1 MVSGFWLEGSRRIES
16 VVYEAEQAYL
26 NQFDDLA
33 KRKRGVAYMP
43 YEGASGSMVVINLGG
58 HKDNYAQ
65 WDEVYSEKGGK
76 YKMILRYVPVAGKER
91 EINDRRLEVTVN
103 GDRVTVDSLETAG
116 SKRIAQCTVTVNLK
130 KGYNDVKIGSR
141 FTWTPDLDC
150 FLLVPME

>member
-1 MVSGFWLEGSRRIES
+1 
-16 VVYEAEQAYL
+16 
-26 NQFDDLA
+26 
-33 KRKRGVAYMP
+33 
-43 YEGASGSMVVINLGG
+43 
-58 HKDNYAQ
+58 
-65 WDEVYSEKGGK
+65 
-76 YKMILRYVPVAGKER
+76 MILRYVPVAGKER